1 MNQRIGYLT
10 ANFTELNH
18 SAKCDCVKD
27 VNDYILG
34 RSSAGTR
41 PRLKKLQNIGLNLVL
56 NFSLSPKLNLS
67 TNFGF

>member
-1 MNQRIGYLT
+1 
-10 ANFTELNH
+10 
-18 SAKCDCVKD
+18 VKD